1 VKNRQGNLNMATSTP
16 TLTRLPGVLAERGVR
31 KTQHYYDVKNG
42 LFTRP
47 VKIGKRA
54 SAWPAHEVAAIN
66 QARIAGK
73 SDEEIKKLVAELEAA
88 RTSGH

>member
-1 VKNRQGNLNMATSTP
+1 MAATN
-16 TLTRLPGVLAERGVR
+16 TLWRTARVLDERGVR
-31 KTQHYYDVKNG
+31 KTQHYSDIKNG

-47 VKIGKRA
+47 VKIGPRA
-54 SAWPAHEVAAIN
+54 SAWPSHEVAAIN

-88 RTSGH
+88 RTAGAEG

>member
-1 VKNRQGNLNMATSTP
+1 MATSSP
-16 TLTRLPGVLAERGVR
+16 TLWRTDRVLNERGIR

-54 SAWPAHEVAAIN
+54 SAWPANEVAAIN

-73 SDEEIKKLVAELEAA
+73 SDDEIRCLVAELEAA
-88 RTSGH
+88 RIQNAAQ